1 MRRSIGRS
9 IDELDLYSKKVQKA
23 GWLRRSA
30 PDAGRR
36 IAADTRMR
44 HRYVETDV
52 SSRKKENQTDPQKN
66 TKPRAMS
73 RRRRILLG
81 IAVALPIAV
90 LGLWIAIHRVVWL
103 GPFLADTA
111 RSIVGPGPVAW
122 LENVAYD
129 LDDRVQKIRRGDEK
143 PEAYW
148 EVPSAQ
154 PTAAPAPPSGSA
166 TASPSAEPSA
176 APPIVARFRPNDV
189 GPVLKEFSAPG
200 DGVWVAIVDPRTPG
214 DPPALYKTLLHPDG
228 NRSWATVAIVAAD
241 LQRLKLHV
249 VAGTREPEA
258 VEKGAEALVRTG
270 LVAPE
275 HQRDLVAAFNG
286 GFKTIHGRYGMHVG
300 GVTLIPPRK
309 DACTVAETTEGKLVI
324 RSWKALGDDPGKL
337 LWWRQTPG
345 CFIELGKKH
354 AGLTV
359 EDNTYWGAKIGGD
372 TVIRRSAIGISEDG
386 QTLYV
391 GIGDFTTAPAIAR
404 AMAHAGAHNVAQLDV
419 NWSFPKLVLYEPRSS
434 TGELIATPLCKGFEF
449 TEDDYI
455 REASPRDFFYLT
467 RAQPGSL
474 PAAPSL

>member
-1 MRRSIGRS
+1 
-9 IDELDLYSKKVQKA
+9 
-23 GWLRRSA
+23 
-30 PDAGRR
+30 
-36 IAADTRMR
+36 
-44 HRYVETDV
+44 
-52 SSRKKENQTDPQKN
+52 
-66 TKPRAMS
+66 MS

-81 IAVALPIAV
+81 IAIAV
-90 LGLWIAIHRVVWL
+90 PILMLGLWIAIHRVVWL

-111 RSIVGPGPVAW
+111 RSVVGPGPVAW

-129 LDDRVQKIRRGDEK
+129 LDDRVQKLRRGGEK

-148 EVPSAQ
+148 DVPSAQ
-154 PTAAPAPPSGSA
+154 PAAPPKPPEPSPASP
-166 TASPSAEPSA
+166 TASPSASPTPA
-176 APPIVARFRPNDV
+176 PAPPIAGRFRPNDV

-200 DGVWVAIVDPRTPG
+200 DGVWVPIEDPRALG
-214 DPPALYKTLLHPDG
+214 DPPVLYKTLLHPDG
-228 NRSWATVAIVAAD
+228 NRSWTTVAVVAAD
-241 LQRLKLHV
+241 LQRLKLHL

-258 VEKGAEALVRTG
+258 VEKGSEALVRTG

-275 HQRDLVAAFNG
+275 HHRDLVAAFNG
-286 GFKTIHGRYGMHVG
+286 GFKTVHGRYGMRVG

-324 RSWKALGDDPGKL
+324 RSWKALSDDPGKL

-354 AGLTV
+354 AGLV
-359 EDNTYWGAKIGGD
+359 MEDNTYWGAKIGGD

-386 QTLYV
+386 LTLFV

-404 AMAHAGAHNVAQLDV
+404 AMAHAGSHSVAELDV
-419 NWSFPKLVLYEPRSS
+419 NWSFPKLLFYEPRPA
-434 TGELIATPLCKGFEF
+434 TGELIATPLSKGFEF

-455 REASPRDFFYLT
+455 RESSPRDFFYLT

-474 PAAPSL
+474 PAVPSL

>member
-1 MRRSIGRS
+1 VSRST
-9 IDELDLYSKKVQKA
+9 SKQ
-23 GWLRRSA
+23 R
-30 PDAGRR
+30 P
-36 IAADTRMR
+36 
-44 HRYVETDV
+44 
-52 SSRKKENQTDPQKN
+52 P
-66 TKPRAMS
+66 S

-81 IAVALPIAV
+81 IAIALPV
-90 LGLWIAIHRVVWL
+90 FLLGLWIAIHRVVWL

-111 RSIVGPGPVAW
+111 RSVVGPGPVAW

-129 LDDRVQKIRRGDEK
+129 LDDRVQKLRRGDDK

-148 EVPSAQ
+148 DVPSAK
-154 PTAAPAPPSGSA
+154 PAAAAPPKPPEAGASAAPAAPG
-166 TASPSAEPSA
+166 SPSPA
-176 APPIVARFRPNDV
+176 APPIVGRFRPSDV

-200 DGVWVAIVDPRTPG
+200 DGVWVAIEDARAS
-214 DPPALYKTLLHPDG
+214 DPPVLYKTLLHPDG
-228 NRSWATVAIVAAD
+228 NRSWATVAVVAAD
-241 LQRLKLHV
+241 LQRLKLHL

-258 VEKGAEALVRTG
+258 VEKGSEALVRTG

-275 HQRDLVAAFNG
+275 HQRHLVAAFNG
-286 GFKTIHGRYGMHVG
+286 GFKTIHGRYGMRVG

-309 DACTVAETTEGKLVI
+309 DACTVAETADGKLVV
-324 RSWKALGDDPGKL
+324 RSWKALEGDPGKL

-345 CFIELGKKH
+345 CFVELGKKH
-354 AGLTV
+354 AGLYS

-391 GIGDFTTAPAIAR
+391 AIGDFTTAPAIAR

-419 NWSFPKLVLYEPRSS
+419 NWSFPKLLLYEPRPA

-449 TEDDYI
+449 TEDDYV
-455 REASPRDFFYLT
+455 RDSSPRDFFYLT

-474 PAAPSL
+474 PAVPSL